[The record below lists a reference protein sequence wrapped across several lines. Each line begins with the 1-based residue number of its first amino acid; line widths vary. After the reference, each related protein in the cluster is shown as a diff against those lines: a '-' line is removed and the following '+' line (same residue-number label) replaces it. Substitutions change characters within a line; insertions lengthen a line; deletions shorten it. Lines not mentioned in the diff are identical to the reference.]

1 MTREEVL
8 KLINAGYT
16 KADIDAMETGTEGKK
31 EEIKEDPAPAEEVK
45 PAAEVKPADNSD
57 LIKALAEL
65 NQGINELRQDMQK
78 RSLLEDD
85 TQIKNPIAEG
95 EKVLASIIDP
105 PAPRKKGKE
114 K

>member
-8 KLINAGYT
+8 KLIDAGFT
-16 KADIDAMETGTEGKK
+16 KADIEAMDTGTEGKK
-31 EEIKEDPAPAEEVK
+31 EEIKEDPAPAEEIK
-45 PAAEVKPADNSD
+45 PVEEVKPADNSD

-85 TQIKNPIAEG
+85 SQIKDPIREG
-95 EKVLASIIDP
+95 ERVLASIIEP
-105 PAPRKKGKE
+105 PTRKKKGKE
-114 K
+114 

>member
-1 MTREEVL
+1 MSREEVL
-8 KLINAGYT
+8 KLIDAGFT
-16 KADIDAMETGTEGKK
+16 KADIEAMETGTEGK
-31 EEIKEDPAPAEEVK
+31 EEIKEEPAPAEEVK
-45 PAAEVKPADNSD
+45 PVKEVKPADNSD

-85 TQIKNPIAEG
+85 SPIKNPIAEG

-105 PAPRKKGKE
+105 PAPKKKGKD